1 MREGGAWQAQRTAKG
16 RGVEFKGGRCVV
28 GDSLGPEPALR
39 WPDEGG
45 WDLIVTDGML
55 GSCPDPRAPG
65 GVRYREWE
73 SSGVL
78 EQSSSRH
85 WPAPATRPVFA
96 KLEAYLLASGV

>member
-1 MREGGAWQAQRTAKG
+1 MAEKDVGCGKGGARQAQRTARG

-45 WDLIVTDGML
+45 WDLIVTDGVL

-73 SSGVL
+73 SSGGAGA
-78 EQSSSRH
+78 EQLQ
-85 WPAPATRPVFA
+85 A
-96 KLEAYLLASGV
+96 LASPSHPPGVC